1 MSNSEQTLV
10 QRLSMLA
17 QEVASTD
24 QPIYGVE
31 NFRTDV
37 MYDTVANGI
46 LEMYLSADKEARE
59 EVMLML
65 AALIHSQVENMI
77 LNIQLMEKS

>member
-59 EVMLML
+59 EVML